1 MLTNDAVTP
10 ALHCEKGVSA
20 INAGVLRR
28 LPSTHTLRNK
38 GHYRW
43 RVILTG
49 QHIANTGQ
57 YRSVA
62 Y

>member
-1 MLTNDAVTP
+1 MLINEAVTP

-20 INAGVLRR
+20 INAGILRHLR
-28 LPSTHTLRNK
+28 SPHTLRNK

-43 RVILTG
+43 RVFLTG
-49 QHIANTGQ
+49 QPIANAGQ
-57 YRSVA
+57 NRRVA